1 MNIHNRAA
9 SYPKQFFTETNQK
22 NQKNVDEIF
31 DSELNKEINQ
41 RFPGIDIEKN
51 KHMADSLNCTEGIEK
66 SHLSDISK
74 LFKSKIMWPFSPN
87 LKKNQ
92 RVDATARLSVF
103 LSLSVITISTLSH
116 LPFTPYSFDVLRF
129 GSTGTFFLIA
139 SIVSFNILLYF
150 IQKMHLKSCISY
162 ANRQVRNS
170 DRIKLKASENHKI
183 KMRMKD
189 TEDYKNNYVNLKPRT
204 QIRQKQ
210 NLSTHIGTPGI
221 IGEN

>member
-1 MNIHNRAA
+1 
-9 SYPKQFFTETNQK
+9 
-22 NQKNVDEIF
+22 
-31 DSELNKEINQ
+31 
-41 RFPGIDIEKN
+41 
-51 KHMADSLNCTEGIEK
+51 
-66 SHLSDISK
+66 
-74 LFKSKIMWPFSPN
+74 
-87 LKKNQ
+87 
-92 RVDATARLSVF
+92 
-103 LSLSVITISTLSH
+103 
-116 LPFTPYSFDVLRF
+116 
-129 GSTGTFFLIA
+129 
-139 SIVSFNILLYF
+139 
-150 IQKMHLKSCISY
+150 MHLKSCISY